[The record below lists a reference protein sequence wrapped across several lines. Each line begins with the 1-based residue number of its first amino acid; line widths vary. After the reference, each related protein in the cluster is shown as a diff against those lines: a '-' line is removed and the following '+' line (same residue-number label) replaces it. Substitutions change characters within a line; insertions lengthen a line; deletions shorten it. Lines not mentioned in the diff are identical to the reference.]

1 VRSEERPWR
10 LIRSGALPGAMNMAL
25 DDALLQAVA
34 DGASP
39 PILRLYRWQP
49 ATLTIGYAQKLSGGV
64 DLAACHLAG
73 LDVVRRPTGGRAV
86 LHDCEV
92 TYAVITPCAPP
103 FGSSVTHNY
112 QVIAAV
118 LQTALRQLGVT
129 AELVPGKAH
138 GQQGKAVCFVAPA
151 QYELLVEGC
160 KVAGCAQ
167 KRRGGAFLQHGSI
180 PLELDLSL
188 LGRILP
194 AEPDETSVRLD
205 GVGWLNRFSSR
216 PLSIDEV
223 EEMLIESFS
232 TGLGITWHESRPTG
246 QDLALAGELCRRFYD
261 NRSWTLHGPGGG
273 AESVR
278 VGGEVLA

>member
-1 VRSEERPWR
+1 MRSEARPWR
-10 LIRSGALPGAMNMAL
+10 LIRSGSLPGAMNMAL

-34 DGASP
+34 DGDSP
-39 PILRLYRWQP
+39 PVLRLYHWQP
-49 ATLTIGYAQKLSGGV
+49 AALSLGYAQKVSDGV
-64 DLAACHLAG
+64 DLSACRRAG

-86 LHDCEV
+86 LHDREV

-103 FGSSVTHNY
+103 FGLSVTHNY
-112 QVIAAV
+112 RVIAGA
-118 LQTALRQLGVT
+118 LQTALRQLGVP

-151 QYELLVEGC
+151 QYELLVDGC

-180 PLELDLSL
+180 PLELDLPL

-194 AEPDETSVRLD
+194 GEPDETSARLD
-205 GVGWLNRFSSR
+205 GVGWLNRFSPK

-223 EEMLIESFS
+223 EEMLIQSFS
-232 TGLGITWHESRPTG
+232 TELGIALRESVPTARES
-246 QDLALAGELCRRFYD
+246 ALAGELCQRFYAD
-261 NRSWTLHGPGGG
+261 PSWTLQGPGGVS
-273 AESVR
+273 AANPEEMR
-278 VGGEVLA
+278 L